1 METVE
6 QRMTRPVITLAEGQS
21 LREAIAVMQRH
32 RIRHLPV
39 VAEDRLVGILTDRDV
54 KRATPSLLSGVS
66 QEEFDRVLKET
77 PVGHVMTRNPFTVTP
92 STPLRDAVKV
102 LVDRRFSALPVVESG
117 RLVGIVSG
125 TDMLRALLEML
136 ED

>member
-1 METVE
+1 MKTVE
-6 QRMTRPVITLAEGQS
+6 QRMTRPVITLGEGQS
-21 LREAIAVMQRH
+21 LREAIAEMQRH

-39 VAEDRLVGILTDRDV
+39 VADDRLVGILTDRDV

-77 PVGHVMTRNPFTVTP
+77 PVGHVMTRNPYTVTP
-92 STPLRDAVKV
+92 STPLRDAVKL

-125 TDMLRALLEML
+125 TDMLRTLLEML